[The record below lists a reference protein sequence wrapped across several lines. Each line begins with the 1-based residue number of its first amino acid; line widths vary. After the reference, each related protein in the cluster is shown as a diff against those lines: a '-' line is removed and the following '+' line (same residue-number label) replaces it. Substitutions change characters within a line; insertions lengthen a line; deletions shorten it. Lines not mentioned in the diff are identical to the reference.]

1 MSAVVALGVFYG
13 TLLLVLMRLNLR
25 DRRDEALR
33 VTIGACLPREL
44 REMVS
49 VSVAVSVW
57 SARARV
63 TLDMQDCATC
73 ETWQVIERLGPV
85 LPHGTT
91 LSVIVS
97 APAGDCQTS
106 IRVVRP
112 RATPARR
119 GGSLRARA
127 LTARGA

>member
-13 TLLLVLMRLNLR
+13 TLLLVLMRLNHR

-49 VSVAVSVW
+49 VSVAVSLW
-57 SARARV
+57 SARAQV
-63 TLDMQDCATC
+63 MLDMQDCATG
-73 ETWQVIERLGPV
+73 Q
-85 LPHGTT
+85 T
-91 LSVIVS
+91 L
-97 APAGDCQTS
+97 
-106 IRVVRP
+106 
-112 RATPARR
+112 RATV
-119 GGSLRARA
+119 